1 MHKMVGF
8 SDPSVCCGVGFF
20 AKQTSDLRICEI
32 ETSDF
37 RIFCLIDVKFADFR
51 KMKICRIFGVL
62 KKIDRIIGSTTPPG
76 VTTLAT
82 ANATGNQ

>member
-20 AKQTSDLRICEI
+20 AKQTSDLRNCEI

-51 KMKICRIFGVL
+51 KRKIWSDFRIFE
-62 KKIDRIIGSTTPPG
+62 K
-76 VTTLAT
+76 
-82 ANATGNQ
+82 N